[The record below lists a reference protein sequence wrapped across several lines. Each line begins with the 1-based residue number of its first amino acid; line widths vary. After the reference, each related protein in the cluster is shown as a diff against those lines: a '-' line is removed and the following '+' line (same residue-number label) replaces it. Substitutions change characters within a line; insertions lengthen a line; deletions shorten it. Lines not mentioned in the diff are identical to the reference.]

1 MATDFGEGSGC
12 ESRIHPASSPSS
24 GWSIGVISTQLKP
37 ASVPKIT
44 TINSLCTH
52 AVTMF
57 LPAPYDVVWSFAIA
71 SSQSAIEHSVH
82 VNVTTP
88 SVSTDLSHV
97 EALCSSLAIFLRRPA
112 HQYPRQPKHRGAEHA
127 DGTQEPHM
135 QGTFSTL
142 QVSNKRNFS
151 ISIFPC
157 SVKHVTG
164 YSFCMLL
171 QTGDSEVFS
180 GHAKLVSQERFFN
193 ERPAPSGGILAEK
206 GTFTIID

>member
-1 MATDFGEGSGC
+1 MSLA
-12 ESRIHPASSPSS
+12 PACPLICLMLRRFARHWQSSCADPLTNTLANP
-24 GWSIGVISTQLKP
+24 SIG
-37 ASVPKIT
+37 
-44 TINSLCTH
+44 
-52 AVTMF
+52 
-57 LPAPYDVVWSFAIA
+57 
-71 SSQSAIEHSVH
+71 
-82 VNVTTP
+82 
-88 SVSTDLSHV
+88 
-97 EALCSSLAIFLRRPA
+97 
-112 HQYPRQPKHRGAEHA
+112 GAEHA

-151 ISIFPC
+151 ISFFPC

>member
-1 MATDFGEGSGC
+1 MWC
-12 ESRIHPASSPSS
+12 
-24 GWSIGVISTQLKP
+24 GV
-37 ASVPKIT
+37 
-44 TINSLCTH
+44 
-52 AVTMF
+52 
-57 LPAPYDVVWSFAIA
+57 FAIA

-82 VNVTTP
+82 VNVTSH

-171 QTGDSEVFS
+171 QTGDSEVF
-180 GHAKLVSQERFFN
+180 QW
-193 ERPAPSGGILAEK
+193 PCQIGITRALLQWKTCPQWGNPGRK
-206 GTFTIID
+206 GYIHYHWLN